1 MERVIQFTMR
11 EREIKALLAVLDVW
25 NVLFVST
32 GLFQGPPVLDKFLEE
47 GAKAQGWPND
57 QIVKAK
63 QIVRERMGF
72 LIRGESFEDSPL
84 AWLELL
90 HNELETKLREE
101 A

>member
-11 EREIKALLAVLDVW
+11 EREIKALLALLDVW
-25 NVLFVST
+25 NVLVGAFNSQT
-32 GLFQGPPVLDKFLEE
+32 VLDKFLEE
-47 GAKAQGWPND
+47 LGRAHGWPDNRV
-57 QIVKAK
+57 IAAK
-63 QIVRERMGF
+63 QIVRDRMTF
-72 LIRGESFEDSPL
+72 LIRAESFEDSPL